1 MWPEQVPKTLWVC
14 FILRKEENDDLSAIG
29 CGSDIGNYSVPEKFA
44 FLFSNSGA
52 NPDQTLVKQVTLL
65 S

>member
-14 FILRKEENDDLSAIG
+14 FILCKEGDDGLSAIG
-29 CGSDIGNYSVPEKFA
+29 HDSDIGSYSVPEKFA